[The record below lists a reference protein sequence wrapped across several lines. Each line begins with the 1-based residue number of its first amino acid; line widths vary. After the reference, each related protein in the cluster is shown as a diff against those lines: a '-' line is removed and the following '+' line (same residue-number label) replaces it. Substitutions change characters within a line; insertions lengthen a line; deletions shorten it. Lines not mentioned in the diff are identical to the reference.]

1 MSQARDSSNPDR
13 KPRSGGIAAKSWW
26 PQAKRLL
33 TVAFFALVA
42 YLLFHQARTVDWNE
56 VFESMRRRPAHV
68 LLLAAVMAGA
78 SHALYSCFDLIGRYV
93 TGHRLP
99 VVQVI
104 QITFISYAF
113 NLNMGALVGGFAFRY
128 RLYSRL
134 GLETGAITRVVL
146 MSMLTNW
153 LGYLLLAGLAFW
165 WSPVAL
171 PPDWK
176 LDAGG
181 FRLLGFLLFA
191 VAIAYLLACAFARRR
206 DWFIRGHEVTLP
218 SLRLAL
224 LQAFMSSVNWLLI
237 SGTVFI
243 LLEQKIEFP
252 TVLEVL
258 LVAAV
263 AGVITHV
270 PAGLGVLELVFVTL
284 LSHRI
289 PGSELLAALL
299 AYRAVYYLAPL
310 AVATLLYLLLEA
322 RAKSVARQ
330 K

>member
-1 MSQARDSSNPDR
+1 MSQARDSSEADR
-13 KPRSGGIAAKSWW
+13 KPRRLGIAAKSWW

-33 TVAFFALVA
+33 SFVFFALVA
-42 YLLFHQARTVDWNE
+42 YLLFRQARTVDWSE

-68 LLLAAVMAGA
+68 LLLAVVMGGA

-93 TGHRLP
+93 TGHRLA
-99 VVQVI
+99 VALVMK
-104 QITFISYAF
+104 ITFISYAF

-134 GLETGAITRVVL
+134 GLETGTITRVVL

-165 WSPVAL
+165 LAPVAL

-176 LDAGG
+176 LDTGG
-181 FRLLGFLLFA
+181 LRLLGFLLFA
-191 VAIAYLLACAFARRR
+191 TAIAYLLTCAFARRR
-206 DWFIRGHEVTLP
+206 DWTIRGHEVTLP

-224 LQAFMSSVNWLLI
+224 LQAAVSSVNWLLI
-237 SGTVFI
+237 CGTVFI

-289 PGSELLAALL
+289 PASELLAALL

-310 AVATLLYLLLEA
+310 ALATLLYLVLEA
-322 RAKSVARQ
+322 RAKSAGRQ